1 MDSITQFALGSS
13 VALAMN
19 GRHSRTRSAAWK
31 IVIIGGVVGTLP
43 DLDAF
48 IDFGD
53 AISNMVRHRAETH
66 GLFILTLVSP
76 LLGVLIAK
84 FQGEPGLWRRWT
96 LATWLILITHVGIDY
111 LTIYGTQLLQPFSD
125 RPFGVG
131 SMFVIDPLYTI
142 PLICGVAVT
151 AIVRSPRRWLWNQIG
166 LILSSAY
173 IVWGLGVHQH
183 AVIVARQ
190 DLPVDVDSSSILVT
204 AAPLNTLLWRAL
216 VMTPDAY
223 YEGWYSLLDP
233 ERKFTWEQFSRDEA
247 VTARYA
253 NHPDVLR
260 VASFSHGFFSVDE
273 RDQRLYVTDL
283 RLGLEPFY
291 SFRFDLGTL
300 GENPPSRS
308 VRVGIRPDLTTGV
321 PWLWQRVKGD
331 TESYVSYLTR
341 ETL

>member
-13 VALAMN
+13 VALATV

-31 IVIIGGVVGTLP
+31 VAIIGGVVGTLP

-66 GLFILTLVSP
+66 GLFTLTLAAP
-76 LLGVLIAK
+76 LLGFLIAK
-84 FQGEPGLWRRWT
+84 FQGELGLLRRWI

-142 PLICGVAVT
+142 PLICGVVAAT
-151 AIVRSPRRWLWNQIG
+151 IIRSPRRWRWNQIG
-166 LILSSAY
+166 LALSTAY
-173 IVWGLGVHQH
+173 IIWGVSAHQH
-183 AVIVARQ
+183 AVQVARQ
-190 DLPVDVDSSSILVT
+190 HPPVDVDAAEILVT
-204 AAPLNTLLWRAL
+204 AAPLNTILWRAVL
-216 VMTPDAY
+216 VTPDAY

-233 ERKFTWEQFSRDEA
+233 QRKFTWEKISRDERVA
-247 VTARYA
+247 ARHA
-253 NHPDVLR
+253 GHPDVLR
-260 VASFSHGFFSVDE
+260 VASFSHGFFHVEARDE
-273 RDQRLYVTDL
+273 RLYVTDL

-300 GENPPSRS
+300 GENPPARS
-308 VRVGIRPDLTTGV
+308 VRVGIRPDLTTGM
-321 PWLWQRVKGD
+321 PWLWRRIKGN
-331 TESYVSYLTR
+331 TESYVSYLAR
-341 ETL
+341 ETR